1 MNMAFDWFAGII
13 ALGVV
18 FIWLLFKKLNS
29 KQIQPAISFSE
40 TESLAAMEGGW
51 KTRFYDLPAW
61 LLTSALLFML
71 LAFINPVIN
80 YQQVIPNDNNIHQ
93 IPPPAE
99 GAAIYFLL
107 DQSGSMAEQ
116 VVKEVSE
123 NDITFPTKIHEL
135 RSITKLFIEGDPTIG
150 LTGRPND
157 MFGIVAFARVPHVL
171 SPLTLDHKTLLN
183 TLNKLD
189 VVKDRSQDGTAMG
202 YAIYKTANIIAATK
216 NFADQLPPDQQGAY
230 HIKDAIMI
238 LVTDGFPSPNP
249 EDKGKRLRNIGVEEA
264 AMYAKKEGIRLY
276 IITVDPTINQEEL
289 APQRRL
295 MERVTELTG
304 GKYFPVEDMEKLSS
318 IYAQIDKLEKSTL
331 PIELEQKTP
340 PKKYTTKHLYL
351 YPYLIACAL
360 LLLGCS
366 IMFETTKLKMAP

>member
-1 MNMAFDWFAGII
+1 MALDWFAGIL
-13 ALGVV
+13 ALLIT
-18 FIWLLFKKLNS
+18 FAWLLFKKLNS
-29 KQIQPAISFSE
+29 KLIKPAISFSE

-51 KTRFYDLPAW
+51 KTRFHALPAW
-61 LLTSALLFML
+61 LLTGALFFML
-71 LAFINPVIN
+71 LAFINPIIS
-80 YQQVIPNDNNIHQ
+80 YQQVIKRDSNTQQ
-93 IPPPAE
+93 IPPPVE

-116 VVKEVSE
+116 VIKEASANNV
-123 NDITFPTKIHEL
+123 TFPTKIHEL
-135 RSITKLFIEGDPTIG
+135 RSVTKLFIEGDPSIG

-171 SPLTLDHKTLLN
+171 SPLTLDHKTLLK
-183 TLNKLD
+183 TLDKLD
-189 VVKDRSQDGTAMG
+189 VVKDRSLDGTAMG

-216 NFADQLPPDQQGAY
+216 DFADQLPPDQQGAY
-230 HIKDAIMI
+230 HIRDAIII

-249 EDKGKRLRNIGVEEA
+249 EDKGKRLRNMGVEEA

-276 IITVDPTINQEEL
+276 VITVDPTINQDDL

-295 MERVTELTG
+295 MDRVTKLTG
-304 GKYFPVEDMEKLSS
+304 GKYYPLEDMEKLST

-331 PIELEQKTP
+331 PIELEMKTP
-340 PKKYTTKHLYL
+340 PQMYQKKELHLYS
-351 YPYLIACAL
+351 YLIACAL

-366 IMFETTKLKMAP
+366 IIFETTKLKMAP